1 MKVYG
6 PDWTRRERVVGFVAK
21 AGQYFNVPVV
31 RSLQKPE
38 LPREDEARVFASSKV
53 LVNLHEDHQVK
64 FGGDCNERTFKI
76 PFCGGLEICDDVAC
90 VRDYFVDGE
99 EIVIATS
106 RDDWFDKI
114 DYYLERPDE
123 ARAIGE
129 AGRKRAL
136 SDHTYERRAQQML
149 ELAAS

>member
-1 MKVYG
+1 M
-6 PDWTRRERVVGFVAK
+6 
-21 AGQYFNVPVV
+21 Q
-31 RSLQKPE
+31 
-38 LPREDEARVFASSKV
+38 
-53 LVNLHEDHQVK
+53 

-123 ARAIGE
+123 AKVIGN
-129 AGRKRAL
+129 AGRRRVLA
-136 SDHTYERRAQQML
+136 SHTYEHRARRATSRSGGFVVADFPRP
-149 ELAAS
+149 EVKDYGRRAPRRASY